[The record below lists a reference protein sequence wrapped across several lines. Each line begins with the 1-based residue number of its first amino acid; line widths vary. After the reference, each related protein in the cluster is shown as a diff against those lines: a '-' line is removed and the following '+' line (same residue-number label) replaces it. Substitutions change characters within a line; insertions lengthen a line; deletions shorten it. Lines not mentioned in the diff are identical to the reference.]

1 MIAISIVFAVTPHYF
16 FFPLSTPLSASF
28 APFSI
33 SSHCHIRHAGSL
45 RNVSWHSCHIFLS
58 INSFAAAH
66 AAVNKLATHANC
78 QQQRQLQPTAA
89 AATAAAVKRK
99 QLAAVETIHKANKRA
114 ANNEVCVQGGAT
126 TAICHNEIHYTLYTL

>member
-1 MIAISIVFAVTPHYF
+1 M
-16 FFPLSTPLSASF
+16 
-28 APFSI
+28 
-33 SSHCHIRHAGSL
+33 

-78 QQQRQLQPTAA
+78 QQQQQQQRQRQLQPTAA
-89 AATAAAVKRK
+89 ATATAAVKRK

-114 ANNEVCVQGGAT
+114 ANNEVCVEGGAT
-126 TAICHNEIHYTLYTL
+126 TAICHNEIHYALYPIDS